1 MKEGLNQ
8 KEEIDIISAGRLSR
22 RCCEFETRD
31 GKRGR
36 RIVELIECGST
47 GREKAG
53 LMMRG
58 AGKVEGNEEAAKSND
73 TDDSDSDKDGGGGSN
88 SDIQQCSV
96 LYTTRCSVVA
106 TFSSSSGSGS
116 QRQNECDRRRMTGQ
130 ATHAHAQEVGGRLA
144 TTLPAT
150 N

>member
-58 AGKVEGNEEAAKSND
+58 AGKVEGNEEAAKAMTR
-73 TDDSDSDKDGGGGSN
+73 TDDSDKDGGGGSN
-88 SDIQQCSV
+88 SAA
-96 LYTTRCSVVA
+96 A
-106 TFSSSSGSGS
+106 TFSSAPYAIRCSVFRS
-116 QRQNECDRRRMTGQ
+116 CDVQ
-130 ATHAHAQEVGGRLA
+130 QQ
-144 TTLPAT
+144 
-150 N
+150 